1 MMYIFA
7 SRVGKHTYHWIR
19 HLLGHPIKTVFTNN
33 YVITLMK
40 NLIKVSR
47 LDVIMFLNFTQQA
60 PDASA
65 VPAVLFPRV
74 VWPVKVT
81 FTHESAK
88 DRICSTLVE
97 TVVK

>member
-1 MMYIFA
+1 M
-7 SRVGKHTYHWIR
+7 
-19 HLLGHPIKTVFTNN
+19 LIKTAFTNN

-47 LDVIMFLNFTQQA
+47 LDIIRFLNFTQQA
-60 PDASA
+60 PDGSV

-88 DRICSTLVE
+88 DWICTSRGLSTFSWNAEMREYVNC
-97 TVVK
+97 TVC

>member
-1 MMYIFA
+1 MNFNDVYFCFTTHF
-7 SRVGKHTYHWIR
+7 VGKHTYRWIR

-47 LDVIMFLNFTQQA
+47 LDVIRFLNFTQQA

-65 VPAVLFPRV
+65 VPAVLFPTV

-88 DRICSTLVE
+88 DRI
-97 TVVK
+97 